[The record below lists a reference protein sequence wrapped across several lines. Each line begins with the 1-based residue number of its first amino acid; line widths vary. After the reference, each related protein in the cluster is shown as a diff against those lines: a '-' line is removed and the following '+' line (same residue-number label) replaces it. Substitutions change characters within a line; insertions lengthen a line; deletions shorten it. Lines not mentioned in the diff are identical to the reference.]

1 MNIEVVVP
9 LNRDQH
15 TVSTVVPQSFSVL
28 HRLRDP
34 QAGALTGLVIVAPA
48 ALRHENLCIKPA
60 SASRF
65 RKYDQRGPLY
75 TGPMTVR
82 VGFAPSPTE
91 QLHVGNVRTALY
103 NWLSRPQ
110 GNACGRH

>member
-1 MNIEVVVP
+1 MPE
-9 LNRDQH
+9 
-15 TVSTVVPQSFSVL
+15 SFSVL

-34 QAGALTGLVIVAPA
+34 QADALTVLVIVAPA

-82 VGFAPSPTE
+82 VRFAPSPTE

-103 NWLSRPQ
+103 NWLFVLKGTRAGDTESFP
-110 GNACGRH
+110 